1 MGGGVLGQDSLGNFI
16 LGTIS
21 TGGEA
26 VVHEGSISATLSV
39 PTISAAIA
47 VGTIS
52 AVISV
57 GTISAV
63 VTINEESG

>member
-1 MGGGVLGQDSLGNFI
+1 MGGGVLGQDQLGNFI

-21 TGGEA
+21 TGEA
-26 VVHEGSISATLSV
+26 VPHEGSISATLSI
-39 PTISAAIA
+39 PTISAALT

-52 AVISV
+52 AAITIN
-57 GTISAV
+57 TISAV